1 MIHHYVIMNTENNLY
16 RRIKMERSFLF
27 SKTLTAKK
35 HYDVIVAGGG
45 VAGVAA
51 AVSAAKHGRS
61 VLLLEKSNILG
72 GLATLGLVN
81 LFVPMCNGRGKQII
95 FGLAE
100 KWLRESALYGFDTI
114 PAQWKDGEPKEP
126 TTARYVQRYS
136 PYIFALQMTEAVCHA
151 GVDLLF
157 DCIASYPDMEGGH
170 CRGIVTDSKSGLE
183 YYTCG
188 MFVDTTGDADIL
200 RRSGM
205 PTVAGE
211 NFYSYFGKSITLD
224 GCRRAVETG
233 DIGNAYG
240 WVSGGGINLYGDN
253 QPDDVPKWSGLTVEE
268 VSDYLINNQLK
279 MLDNIRGQ
287 DRKTRDKIAK
297 RATSHS

>member
-1 MIHHYVIMNTENNLY
+1 
-16 RRIKMERSFLF
+16 MERSFLF

-170 CRGIVTDSKSGLE
+170 CRGIVTDSKSGLA

-205 PTVAGE
+205 PTVRAKTSTRISANRLHWTDAAVPSRQAISATLTAGVRAAE
-211 NFYSYFGKSITLD
+211 SISTATISPTMY
-224 GCRRAVETG
+224 R
-233 DIGNAYG
+233 
-240 WVSGGGINLYGDN
+240 SGRVLPWKKFPI
-253 QPDDVPKWSGLTVEE
+253 
-268 VSDYLINNQLK
+268 
-279 MLDNIRGQ
+279 
-287 DRKTRDKIAK
+287 
-297 RATSHS
+297 TSSTIS